1 MELEERFKERESHM
15 AAKKTVL
22 GSREPVKI
30 VKFHNFRNG
39 EITFLK
45 QTYFRK
51 INMTL
56 IVNKTNLIYFNCI
69 LIILILIIIKKIVF
83 RSMILYQVINHMC

>member
-1 MELEERFKERESHM
+1 
-15 AAKKTVL
+15 
-22 GSREPVKI
+22 
-30 VKFHNFRNG
+30 
-39 EITFLK
+39 
-45 QTYFRK
+45 
-51 INMTL
+51 MTL